1 MPKIVTYPSGLR
13 LAGLGSVLEAGLGSV
28 LETGLGSVL
37 EAGLGIGV
45 SAPYKNDNNIHL

>member
-28 LETGLGSVL
+28 LE
-37 EAGLGIGV
+37 AGLGIGV
-45 SAPYKNDNNIHL
+45 SAPYKNNNNIHL